1 MLLVG
6 VGAQAATNDGHVWLK
21 LQSSN
26 VRMDE
31 AVNHFGEWINLP
43 AESTFELL
51 SDETDQI
58 GMRHLRYRQYVALIF
73 IMLPFTFR
81 LNISSV
87 QPS

>member
-1 MLLVG
+1 MLLIG
-6 VGAQAATNDGHVWLK
+6 AGAQAATNDGHVWLK

-58 GMRHLRYRQYVALIF
+58 GMRHLR
-73 IMLPFTFR
+73 
-81 LNISSV
+81 
-87 QPS
+87 